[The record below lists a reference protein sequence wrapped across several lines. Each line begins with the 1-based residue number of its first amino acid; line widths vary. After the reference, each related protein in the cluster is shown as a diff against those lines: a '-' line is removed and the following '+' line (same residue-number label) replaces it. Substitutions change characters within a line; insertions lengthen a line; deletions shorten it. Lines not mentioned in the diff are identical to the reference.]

1 MLTQPPLRIA
11 YLVKMYPR
19 FSETFIVNE
28 ILAHEAAGVDI
39 QIVSLRSPVDGRYHE
54 DHARV
59 RAGVTY
65 VPSGELK
72 ATGLWQLLHTT
83 AARFPNAWRIL
94 AEEPALDM
102 ADMCQAM
109 WLAPVLVDRG
119 VDVVHAHFGSVA
131 ATVARLVYRLTG
143 IPYLFTAHAKD
154 IYHDTVDAADL
165 RAKLADA
172 AAVVT
177 VSDYNLDHLRT
188 TFGRDAERVVRIYNG
203 LPLQRFTYAAP
214 VDRPRHIV
222 AVGRLV
228 EKKGFDVL
236 VDACRILCER
246 GVPFTCDIVGSG
258 PDEAAL
264 RRQIDAAHLDD
275 VVRLVGPRPQGDVIT
290 AVQQASV
297 FAAPCV
303 VGKDGN
309 RDGLPTVLIEAMALG
324 TPCVSTDVT
333 GIPELVQDGVTGLLV
348 AQNDARALADALERL
363 LADDDLRV
371 RLALSARDRIERHF
385 DAAHNSA
392 SLRALYRAVTGA
404 ATGAGALPASILP
417 RQAVAREVA

>member
-59 RAGVTY
+59 RADVTY

-83 AARFPNAWRIL
+83 AARFPNAWRLL

-109 WLAPVLVDRG
+109 WLAPVLADRG

-131 ATVARLVYRLTG
+131 ATVARLVHRLTG

-172 AAVVT
+172 AAIVT
-177 VSDYNLDHLRT
+177 VSDYNLAYLRSA
-188 TFGRDAERVVRIYNG
+188 FGRDAERVVRIYNG
-203 LPLQRFTYAAP
+203 LPLQRFTYTAP

-246 GVPFTCDIVGSG
+246 GVPFTCDIIGSG
-258 PDEAAL
+258 PEEAAL
-264 RRQIDAAHLDD
+264 RRQIAGAHLGD
-275 VVRLVGPRPQGDVIT
+275 VVRLVGPRPQGDVIA
-290 AVQQASV
+290 AVQQAAV
-297 FAAPCV
+297 FAAPCI

-324 TPCVSTDVT
+324 TPCISTDVT
-333 GIPELVQDGVTGLLV
+333 GIPELVQNGVTGVIV
-348 AQNDARALADALERL
+348 AQNDAPALADALERL
-363 LADDDLRV
+363 LADDALRV
-371 RLALSARDRIERHF
+371 RLARGARDRIERQF

-392 SLRALYRAVTGA
+392 SLRALYRTVTG
-404 ATGAGALPASILP
+404 TDGQILPIPP
-417 RQAVAREVA
+417 RQAVAREIA

>member
-1 MLTQPPLRIA
+1 MPCQPPLRIA

-39 QIVSLRSPVDGRYHE
+39 QIISLRAPVDGRYHE

-59 RAGVTY
+59 RADVTY

-72 ATGLWQLLHTT
+72 ATQLWQMLHAT
-83 AARFPNAWRIL
+83 AARFPAAWHIL

-119 VDVVHAHFGSVA
+119 IDVVHAHFGSVA
-131 ATVARLVYRLTG
+131 ATVARLVQRLTG

-154 IYHDTVDAADL
+154 IYHEDVDDRDL
-165 RAKLADA
+165 RAKLAGA
-172 AAVVT
+172 SAVVT
-177 VSDYNLDHLRT
+177 VSDYNLDYLRT
-188 TFGRDAERVVRIYNG
+188 VFGHDARNVVRIYNG
-203 LPLQRFTYAAP
+203 LPLQRFPYTP
-214 VDRPRHIV
+214 PLDRPRHIV

-236 VDACRILCER
+236 IDACRILAAR
-246 GVPFTCDIVGSG
+246 GEPFTCDLIGSG
-258 PDEAAL
+258 PNDAAL
-264 RRQIDAAHLDD
+264 RRQIDAAVLGEH
-275 VVRLVGPRPQGDVIT
+275 VRLVGPRPQGEVIA
-290 AVQQASV
+290 AVQRAAV
-297 FAAPCV
+297 FAAPCI

-333 GIPELVQDGVTGLLV
+333 GIPELVEDGATGLLV
-348 AQNDARALADALERL
+348 AQHDAFALAGALQRL
-363 LADDDLRV
+363 LEDGTLRA
-371 RLALSARDRIERHF
+371 RLASAARSRIERDF
-385 DAAHNSA
+385 DVARNSA
-392 SLRALYRAVTGA
+392 YLRTLYARTARPHPEHA
-404 ATGAGALPASILP
+404 AGLLAGHLAA
-417 RQAVAREVA
+417 EVA

>member
-1 MLTQPPLRIA
+1 MFDQPPLRVA

-28 ILAHEAAGVDI
+28 ILAHEAAGVEV
-39 QIVSLRSPVDGRYHE
+39 QIVSLRAPVDGRYHE

-65 VPSGELK
+65 VPGVELK
-72 ATGLWQLLHTT
+72 AAQLWQLFHAT
-83 AARFPNAWRIL
+83 AARFPTAWRIL
-94 AEEPALDM
+94 SEEPALDI

-131 ATVARLVYRLTG
+131 TTVARLVHRLTG

-154 IYHDTVDAADL
+154 IYHESVDAKEL
-165 RAKLADA
+165 RAKLAAADA
-172 AAVVT
+172 IVT
-177 VSDYNLDHLRT
+177 VSDFNLDHLHMA
-188 TFGRDAERVVRIYNG
+188 FGRDAHRVVRIYNG
-203 LPLQRFTYAAP
+203 LPLHRFPYTPPA
-214 VDRPRHIV
+214 DRPRRIV

-228 EKKGFDVL
+228 EKKGFSVL

-246 GVPFTCDIVGSG
+246 SEPFTCDIIGSG
-258 PDEAAL
+258 QEEAAL
-264 RRQIDAAHLDD
+264 RRQIDTAQLGDR
-275 VVRLVGPRPQGDVIT
+275 VRLVGPRPQGEVI
-290 AVQQASV
+290 AAMQQAAAFV
-297 FAAPCV
+297 APCI

-333 GIPELVQDGVTGLLV
+333 GIPELVEDGVTGLLV
-348 AQNDARALADALERL
+348 GQNDAAALAGALQRL
-363 LADDDLRV
+363 LDDAGLRA
-371 RLALSARDRIERHF
+371 RLAGAARARIERDF
-385 DAAHNSA
+385 DVAQNGAQLR
-392 SLRALYRAVTGA
+392 SLYAQIVRSRARAVPA
-404 ATGAGALPASILP
+404 PVRAQLAG
-417 RQAVAREVA
+417 EVA